1 MCQGTLFGVMKGGL
15 LQTRLYARPFFISDE
30 EEMAKFERLGGHANP
45 EKSCCGVVGN
55 TTRWVMEL
63 LLAKKAI
70 SR

>member
-1 MCQGTLFGVMKGGL
+1 VSRDAAGVMKGGL
-15 LQTRLYARPFFISDE
+15 FQTRLYARPFFISDE

-45 EKSCCGVVGN
+45 DKSGCGVVGN

-63 LLAKKAI
+63 LLAKKAT

>member
-1 MCQGTLFGVMKGGL
+1 
-15 LQTRLYARPFFISDE
+15 
-30 EEMAKFERLGGHANP
+30 MAKFERLGGHANP